1 MEKTIC
7 LCLAIL
13 LIACTCVGCRNNGQ
27 KETEPQVV
35 RIFELE
41 NERITA
47 ENVSPDEGVY
57 AVRFTN
63 TGDKT
68 IQDAQLVFGDGT
80 QELMFRF
87 EILPAGQTIT
97 VTEQDELRVASE
109 ELKYIDSSIFYLED
123 GLENP
128 GSVEVTGGEE
138 GMIQVKNITGEIL
151 PLVRVFYRQTD
162 DSGNMIG
169 GSCCSVLADGIA
181 PGEAVQVMADGWNDR
196 SAVVTVLVVSQ

>member
-1 MEKTIC
+1 MNKAIS

-13 LIACTCVGCRNNGQ
+13 MIACTFVGCHHDEQ
-27 KETEPQVV
+27 KESEPQAV

-41 NERITA
+41 NEKIIA

-80 QELMFRF
+80 QELMFWF

-97 VTEQDELRVASE
+97 VTEQDELRVAAE
-109 ELKYIDSSIFYLED
+109 ELKYIDSSISYLAD
-123 GLENP
+123 GIENP

-138 GMIQVKNITGEIL
+138 GLIQVKNITGEVL

-181 PGEAVQVMADGWNDR
+181 PGETVQVMADGWNDR